1 MKGEAY
7 AVRIKGNLFELPP
20 VFIDENYGSVPFVK
34 FDDFVIIKKD
44 GWPTFHFANVVDDWK
59 M

>member
-1 MKGEAY
+1 M
-7 AVRIKGNLFELPP
+7 RIRRNLFNVPEYF
-20 VFIDENYGSVPFVK
+20 VDENYGTVPFVK
-34 FDDFVIIKKD
+34 FDDFVIVKRD